1 MRISDW
7 SSDVCSSDLLWQALD
22 SMSEALAFY
31 DSEERLVLYNS
42 RYRELYPGLADAL
55 VPGSR
60 FEDIMWMGLT
70 RGLYLKAVGRE
81 EEWAAERLKAHRQPG
96 APLEQPLTDGRW
108 VLIRERRTA
117 DGGTACIFT
126 DINERKASEQ
136 ALIHTS
142 A

>member
-1 MRISDW
+1 MGTDETAEFNAYARADRAETQ
-7 SSDVCSSDLLWQALD
+7 LWQALD

-70 RGLYLKAVGRE
+70 RGLYLKAVGRVI
-81 EEWAAERLKAHRQPG
+81 
-96 APLEQPLTDGRW
+96 GRASC
-108 VLIRERRTA
+108 RERVCQY
-117 DGGTACIFT
+117 G
-126 DINERKASEQ
+126 
-136 ALIHTS
+136 
-142 A
+142 